1 MKLLKITSAQYLGD
15 YSFQL
20 EFNNG
25 ESGKADIEK
34 ELWGEVFEPLKV
46 NGMIEQFHI
55 ENGTLEWPNGADLAP
70 EFLYELV
77 EQGKSELSEK

>member
-1 MKLLKITSAQYLGD
+1 MKLLKITSARYLGN

-20 EFNNG
+20 TFNNG
-25 ESGKADIEK
+25 EIGVADIEK
-34 ELWGEVFEPLKV
+34 ELWGEVFEPLKIE
-46 NGMIEQFHI
+46 GMIKRFHI

-77 EQGKSELSEK
+77 EQGKAELSEK

>member
-15 YSFQL
+15 FTFQL
-20 EFNNG
+20 AFNNG

-34 ELWGEVFEPLKV
+34 ELWGEVFEPLRF
-46 NGMIEQFHI
+46 NDMIEQFHI

-70 EFLYELV
+70 EFLYEIV
-77 EQGKSELSEK
+77 EQGKAELSEK